1 MSKQWCMG
9 ILVSILVAGAL
20 LAQQDRDLQLISTKN
35 TDNSVSGA
43 LAGETINLGIYHALL
58 IGINQYQ
65 HPEFAPNLSTP
76 LNDIYNMRDL
86 LIRRYGFNNENVKL
100 LLDGLA
106 TRTGILH
113 ALTLYR
119 DAPLG
124 SSDNLLVYFAGHGF
138 QHPGTEDGFWIPS
151 DATTDESTWVPV
163 SEIRRIVRNIKAKH
177 TLLISDSC
185 FSGTLTRATVALP
198 THDRFLAEVAKKD
211 SYQAFTSGGLEP
223 VADGG
228 REGMSLFAYS
238 LSSYLKNPPRS
249 YFTAAQLYTD
259 VAPIVANASGSR
271 QTPEQGKIPGTFDQ
285 NGQFIFARVEMV
297 GSMPA
302 LPPPPEPVVSP
313 KPTNTLAPVTAHS
326 IPSGT
331 IDFLDINFAQPKG
344 WEMTKNQPGETI
356 EYKDPH
362 SGLSIALTTFHQDSA
377 DALVKSPETMLK
389 TMSTN
394 FVNNF
399 KKKGFKKV
407 ELGSTDQ
414 KPAGDFHLFS
424 WDATYRAGPTTL
436 WLRSDLVV
444 DAKASRVYDFTTT
457 GEPAQKGAAMD
468 ALGQI
473 ISSLQRAGR

>member
-1 MSKQWCMG
+1 MAKPWCRGM
-9 ILVSILVAGAL
+9 LLSIFVAEGL
-20 LAQQDRDLQLISTKN
+20 LAQQDRDLQLVSSKN
-35 TDNSVSGA
+35 NDGSVSGA
-43 LAGETINLGIYHALL
+43 LAGETINLGVYHALL

-86 LIRRYGFNNENVKL
+86 LMRRYGFNNENVKL
-100 LLDGLA
+100 LLDSQA
-106 TRTGILH
+106 TRTGILD
-113 ALTLYR
+113 ALTFYR

-163 SEIRRIVRNIKAKH
+163 SEIRRIVKNIKAKH

-185 FSGTLTRATVALP
+185 FSGTLTRATLALP
-198 THDRFLAEVAKKD
+198 THDRFMAEVAKKD

-238 LSSYLKNPPRS
+238 LTSYLKSPPRP

-271 QTPEQGKIPGTFDQ
+271 QTPEQGRIPGTFDQ
-285 NGQFIFARVEMV
+285 NGQFIFARIDMV

-302 LPPPPEPVVSP
+302 LPPPPAAAVSP
-313 KPTNTLAPVTAHS
+313 RPTSTLAPAAAPS
-326 IPSGT
+326 IPSGNVA
-331 IDFLDINFAQPKG
+331 FLDISFAQPKG
-344 WEMTKNQPGETI
+344 WEVTKNQPGESL
-356 EYKDPH
+356 EYKDPQ
-362 SGLSIALTTFHQDSA
+362 SGLSIDLTSFHQDTA
-377 DALVKSPETMLK
+377 DALVKNPAAMLK
-389 TMSTN
+389 IMCAN
-394 FVNNF
+394 FVSNF
-399 KKKGFKKV
+399 KKKGFKNV
-407 ELGSTDQ
+407 ELGNSEQ
-414 KPAGDFHLFS
+414 KPAGDFHVFS
-424 WDATYRAGPTTL
+424 WDVTYQAGPAVL
-436 WLRSDLVV
+436 WSRSDLVV
-444 DAKASRVYDFTTT
+444 DAKASRIYNFTTT
-457 GEPAQKGAAMD
+457 GEPDKKGAATD